1 MLIQAALNGGRTRAE
16 HRAIPIT
23 PAELAASAKESVAAG
38 AGAIHFHV
46 RGRDGRESLAAEDVA
61 KALNAI
67 RAAVPGTPVG
77 VSTGSWILR
86 DAQLRHEAVSR
97 WKVLPDFASV
107 NFREEGALP
116 LAELLIC
123 RGVGVEVGLS
133 DVEGTEIFVA
143 SGVQLS
149 HRQVVAEIMLS
160 EADVFLPTGI
170 GSRCLR
176 ILLEPFES
184 STEGAM
190 KTLEQIEGL
199 LDAGGVDLP
208 RLLHGLN
215 QTAWDMI
222 DEAARRAYDTRVGF
236 EDVLT
241 LPDGRESPGNAALVT
256 EAYGRMNQ
264 PQPLGTNDPP

>member
-38 AGAIHFHV
+38 AGAIHFHI
-46 RGRDGRESLAAEDVA
+46 RGSDGRESLAAEDVA

-77 VSTGSWILR
+77 VSTGAWILR

-107 NFREEGALP
+107 NFREDGALP
-116 LAELLIC
+116 LAELLIG
-123 RGVGVEVGLS
+123 RGIGVEVGLS
-133 DVEGTEIFVA
+133 DAQGTEIFVA

-149 HRQVVAEIMLS
+149 HRQIVAEIMLS

-190 KTLEQIEGL
+190 KTLEQIEGR
-199 LDAGGVDLP
+199 LDAAGVDLP

-215 QTAWDMI
+215 QTAWELI
-222 DEAARRAYDTRVGF
+222 DEAARRGYDTRVGF

-241 LPDGRESPGNAALVT
+241 LPAGTEAPGNAALVN
-256 EAYGRMNQ
+256 EAYGRLNQ
-264 PQPLGTNDPP
+264 PPSL